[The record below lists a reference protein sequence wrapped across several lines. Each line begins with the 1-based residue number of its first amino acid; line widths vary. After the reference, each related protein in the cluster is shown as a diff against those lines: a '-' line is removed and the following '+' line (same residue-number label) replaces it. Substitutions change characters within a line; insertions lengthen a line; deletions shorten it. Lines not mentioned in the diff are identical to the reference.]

1 MSLFGTIQNAGNAL
15 NAASIGLQV
24 TGNNIANAN
33 TPGYIR
39 ERVIFTPAPT
49 QQYGGLLLGTGVK
62 VQSIVQQVDQVLEN
76 QYRTASS
83 DVASGDIQESTY
95 TTLEG
100 LINELGDNDLST
112 SLTNFF
118 NSIQDVLN
126 QPGSAGVRNIAV
138 LQGQQLAADIRRLNS
153 KAEDI
158 YEGLD
163 RQVIDQ
169 ADTINGLLEEIADLN
184 VQIVRAEG
192 GDTSPSDA
200 VGLRDRRNNSLNDLA
215 SIIDIRTTEQ
225 PDGSVSVY
233 SNGDYLVFQ
242 GIHRSV
248 KTVQVQNN
256 GLITT
261 DIRITETD
269 APIGTSSGKLAG
281 LAQSRDNIVGGF
293 LGQLN
298 TVATALIQGF
308 NQMYSSGQGNVGYS
322 SLTSGIAAADSEVPL
337 DQAGLAF
344 TPVNGSFKLVVK
356 NSLTGETHTNT
367 VTIDLNG
374 LDEDTSLADLQAQ
387 LEGIDGIT
395 ASLTSTGNLK
405 ITADDPNLTFS
416 FASDTSGILSGL
428 GLNTFFSGSQAQDI
442 DIDATL
448 RADPRRFAASLGGV
462 GEDSGNAERLANFL
476 NTPLASQDGQ
486 SLAQLYDKLVS
497 DTAQGAAATKYATEG
512 FRTFQQ
518 TLEGQKLAVSGVN
531 LDEEAINM
539 ISYQRAYQA
548 SAKVIAT
555 INELLDTLLN
565 L

>member
-39 ERVIFTPAPT
+39 EKVVYTPAPT

-62 VQSIVQQVDQVLEN
+62 VQSIVQQVNQFLEN

-112 SLTNFF
+112 SLTKFF

-138 LQGQQLAADIRRLNS
+138 LQGQQLAADIRRLNG

-163 RQVIDQ
+163 RQVIEQ

-200 VGLRDRRNNSLNDLA
+200 VGLRDRRNNALNDLA
-215 SIIDIRTTEQ
+215 AVIDIRTTEQ

-248 KTVQVQNN
+248 KTVQSEQN

-261 DIRITETD
+261 EIHIAETD
-269 APIGTSSGKLAG
+269 APVGTASGKLAG

-293 LGQLN
+293 IGQLN

-308 NQMYSSGQGNVGYS
+308 NQIYSSGQGNVGYS
-322 SLTSGIAAADSEVPL
+322 SLTSGIAPADPDVAL
-337 DQAGLAF
+337 DQAGLGF

-387 LEGIDGIT
+387 LEGIDGVT
-395 ASLTSTGNLK
+395 ASITSTGHLK
-405 ITADDPNLTFS
+405 IAADDPNLTFS
-416 FASDTSGILSGL
+416 FANDTSGVL
-428 GLNTFFSGSQAQDI
+428 GALGINTFFSGSEAKDI
-442 DIDATL
+442 NIDATL

-462 GEDSGNAERLANFL
+462 GEDSGNAEKLANFL

-486 SLAQLYDKLVS
+486 TLAQIYDKLVS
-497 DTAQGAAATKYATEG
+497 DVAQGSAATKSATEG
-512 FRTFQQ
+512 FRTFAQ

-555 INELLDTLLN
+555 INELFDTLLN